1 MEKHSNIFEELMY
14 VDKEEEEEKLKNTDI
29 KLAYNDGKIEGA
41 LASKKEI
48 IKNLIAMKMSSEQ
61 IAVAVNMPI
70 EEVEI
75 IKKEYMAIEMQLPVE
90 N

>member
-14 VDKEEEEEKLKNTDI
+14 VNKEEEQKLRNTDVNI
-29 KLAYNDGKIEGA
+29 ARQEGKIEGKIEGA

-48 IKNLIAMKMSSEQ
+48 IKNLIDMKMSSEQ

-70 EEVEI
+70 EEVEM
-75 IKKEYMAIEMQLPVE
+75 IKKEYMAIEM
-90 N
+90 